1 MKINVYDDIKNG
13 EIKER
18 KNFMKNMIVV
28 GGLCLSIACSAV
40 FTLSPMTVYAINTIE
55 YETEYMEPIE
65 ESDYIVNQNSRNIF
79 TKIAKKAINNKARLV
94 DFAEKVAGK
103 TVAKNVNKF
112 FTPIT
117 RALKP
122 LLKWSEIPGQAVYD
136 AIFRAIINA
145 GGSRSVAANVANAV
159 REVLGWTLF

>member
-1 MKINVYDDIKNG
+1 MKNI
-13 EIKER
+13 
-18 KNFMKNMIVV
+18 KNMIVV

-65 ESDYIVNQNSRNIF
+65 ESDYLVNQNSRNIF
-79 TKIAKKAINNKARLV
+79 TKIAKKAVKKAINNKARLV
-94 DFAEKVAGK
+94 NFAEKVAGK

-117 RALKP
+117 RSLKP

-136 AIFRAIINA
+136 AIFTAIINA

-159 REVLGWTLF
+159 REVLEWTLF

>member
-1 MKINVYDDIKNG
+1 MKNI
-13 EIKER
+13 
-18 KNFMKNMIVV
+18 KNMIVV

-65 ESDYIVNQNSRNIF
+65 ESDYLVNQNSRNIF

-94 DFAEKVAGK
+94 NFAEKVAGK

-145 GGSRSVAANVANAV
+145 GGSRSVAANVANDV
-159 REVLGWTLF
+159 REVLEWTLF

>member
-1 MKINVYDDIKNG
+1 
-13 EIKER
+13 
-18 KNFMKNMIVV
+18 MIVV

-65 ESDYIVNQNSRNIF
+65 ESDYLVNQNSRNIF

-94 DFAEKVAGK
+94 NFAEKVAGK

-145 GGSRSVAANVANAV
+145 GGSRSVAANVANTV
-159 REVLGWTLF
+159 REVLEWTLF

>member
-1 MKINVYDDIKNG
+1 MKNI
-13 EIKER
+13 
-18 KNFMKNMIVV
+18 KNMIVV

-65 ESDYIVNQNSRNIF
+65 ESDYLVNQNSRNIF

-112 FTPIT
+112 FY
-117 RALKP
+117 L
-122 LLKWSEIPGQAVYD
+122 
-136 AIFRAIINA
+136 
-145 GGSRSVAANVANAV
+145 
-159 REVLGWTLF
+159 

>member
-1 MKINVYDDIKNG
+1 MVCVY
-13 EIKER
+13 R
-18 KNFMKNMIVV
+18 
-28 GGLCLSIACSAV
+28 LLAALL
-40 FTLSPMTVYAINTIE
+40 FTLFPMTVYAINTIE

-94 DFAEKVAGK
+94 NFAEKVAGK

>member
-1 MKINVYDDIKNG
+1 MKNK
-13 EIKER
+13 
-18 KNFMKNMIVV
+18 KNMIVV

-94 DFAEKVAGK
+94 NFAEKVAGK

-159 REVLGWTLF
+159 REVLEWTLF

>member
-103 TVAKNVNKF
+103 TVAKNINKF

-117 RALKP
+117 KALKP
-122 LLKWSEIPGQAVYD
+122 LLEG
-136 AIFRAIINA
+136 
-145 GGSRSVAANVANAV
+145 
-159 REVLGWTLF
+159 TLF

>member
-1 MKINVYDDIKNG
+1 MKNI
-13 EIKER
+13 
-18 KNFMKNMIVV
+18 KNMIVV

-65 ESDYIVNQNSRNIF
+65 ESDYLVNQNSRNIF

-94 DFAEKVAGK
+94 NFAEKVAGK

-136 AIFRAIINA
+136 TIFRAIINA

-159 REVLGWTLF
+159 REVLEWTLF

>member
-1 MKINVYDDIKNG
+1 MVCVY
-13 EIKER
+13 R
-18 KNFMKNMIVV
+18 
-28 GGLCLSIACSAV
+28 LLAALL
-40 FTLSPMTVYAINTIE
+40 FTLFPMTVYAINTIE

>member
-1 MKINVYDDIKNG
+1 
-13 EIKER
+13 
-18 KNFMKNMIVV
+18 MIVV

-55 YETEYMEPIE
+55 YETEYMESIE
-65 ESDYIVNQNSRNIF
+65 ESDYLVNQNSRNIF
-79 TKIAKKAINNKARLV
+79 TKKAVKKAINNKARLV
-94 DFAEKVAGK
+94 DSAEKMAGK

-117 RALKP
+117 KALKP

-159 REVLGWTLF
+159 REVLEGTLF

>member
-1 MKINVYDDIKNG
+1 MKNI
-13 EIKER
+13 
-18 KNFMKNMIVV
+18 KNMIVV

-65 ESDYIVNQNSRNIF
+65 ESDYLVNQNSRNIF

-94 DFAEKVAGK
+94 NFAEKVAGK

>member
-1 MKINVYDDIKNG
+1 MLKQKKGKFYEEYKKYDCCRWFVFID
-13 EIKER
+13 
-18 KNFMKNMIVV
+18 
-28 GGLCLSIACSAV
+28 CLQRC
-40 FTLSPMTVYAINTIE
+40 FKLSPMTVYAINTIE

-65 ESDYIVNQNSRNIF
+65 ESDYLVNQNSRNIF
-79 TKIAKKAINNKARLV
+79 TKIAKKAVKKAINNKARLV
-94 DFAEKVAGK
+94 NFAEKVAGK

-159 REVLGWTLF
+159 RKVLEWTLF

>member
-1 MKINVYDDIKNG
+1 MVCVY
-13 EIKER
+13 R
-18 KNFMKNMIVV
+18 
-28 GGLCLSIACSAV
+28 LLAALL
-40 FTLSPMTVYAINTIE
+40 FTLFPMTVYAINTIE

-94 DFAEKVAGK
+94 NFAEKVAGK

-159 REVLGWTLF
+159 REVLEWTLF

>member
-1 MKINVYDDIKNG
+1 MKNI
-13 EIKER
+13 
-18 KNFMKNMIVV
+18 KNMIVV

-55 YETEYMEPIE
+55 YETEYMESIE
-65 ESDYIVNQNSRNIF
+65 ESDYLVNQNSRNIF

-94 DFAEKVAGK
+94 NFAEKVAGK

-159 REVLGWTLF
+159 REVLEWTLF

>member
-1 MKINVYDDIKNG
+1 M
-13 EIKER
+13 
-18 KNFMKNMIVV
+18 
-28 GGLCLSIACSAV
+28 
-40 FTLSPMTVYAINTIE
+40 
-55 YETEYMEPIE
+55 
-65 ESDYIVNQNSRNIF
+65 
-79 TKIAKKAINNKARLV
+79 
-94 DFAEKVAGK
+94 AGK

-136 AIFRAIINA
+136 AISRAIINA

-159 REVLGWTLF
+159 REVLEWTLF

>member
-1 MKINVYDDIKNG
+1 MSNLIFNKKWTLKHKGEVEKDELSDKIKISPEISQILKNRGIKDERDSEIFMNPSLDYLRDPFLMKDMDKAV
-13 EIKER
+13 ER
-18 KNFMKNMIVV
+18 I
-28 GGLCLSIACSAV
+28 
-40 FTLSPMTVYAINTIE
+40 
-55 YETEYMEPIE
+55 
-65 ESDYIVNQNSRNIF
+65 
-79 TKIAKKAINNKARLV
+79 KKAINNKARLV
-94 DFAEKVAGK
+94 NFAEKVAGK

-159 REVLGWTLF
+159 REVLEWTLF

>member
-1 MKINVYDDIKNG
+1 
-13 EIKER
+13 
-18 KNFMKNMIVV
+18 MIVV

-65 ESDYIVNQNSRNIF
+65 ESDYLVNQNSRNIF
-79 TKIAKKAINNKARLV
+79 TKKAVKKAINNKARLV
-94 DFAEKVAGK
+94 DSAEKMAGK

-117 RALKP
+117 KALKP

-159 REVLGWTLF
+159 REVLEGTLF

>member
-1 MKINVYDDIKNG
+1 MKNI
-13 EIKER
+13 
-18 KNFMKNMIVV
+18 KNMIVV

-65 ESDYIVNQNSRNIF
+65 ESDYLVNQNSRNIF
-79 TKIAKKAINNKARLV
+79 TNNKARLV
-94 DFAEKVAGK
+94 NFAEKVAGK

-136 AIFRAIINA
+136 AISRAIINA

-159 REVLGWTLF
+159 REVLEWTLF

>member
-1 MKINVYDDIKNG
+1 
-13 EIKER
+13 
-18 KNFMKNMIVV
+18 
-28 GGLCLSIACSAV
+28 
-40 FTLSPMTVYAINTIE
+40 MTVYAINTIE

-159 REVLGWTLF
+159 REVSEWTLF

>member
-1 MKINVYDDIKNG
+1 
-13 EIKER
+13 
-18 KNFMKNMIVV
+18 MIVV

-65 ESDYIVNQNSRNIF
+65 ESDYLVNQNSRNIF
-79 TKIAKKAINNKARLV
+79 TKIAKAINNKARLV
-94 DFAEKVAGK
+94 NFAEKVAGK

-159 REVLGWTLF
+159 RKVLEWTLF

>member
-1 MKINVYDDIKNG
+1 MVCVY
-13 EIKER
+13 R
-18 KNFMKNMIVV
+18 
-28 GGLCLSIACSAV
+28 LLAALL
-40 FTLSPMTVYAINTIE
+40 FTLFPMTVYAINTIE

-159 REVLGWTLF
+159 RKVLEWTLF

>member
-1 MKINVYDDIKNG
+1 MKNI
-13 EIKER
+13 
-18 KNFMKNMIVV
+18 KNMIVV

-65 ESDYIVNQNSRNIF
+65 ESDYLVNQNPRNIF

-94 DFAEKVAGK
+94 NFAEKVAGK

-159 REVLGWTLF
+159 REVLEWTLF